1 MTETVRIN
9 TSRPYDVIIGS
20 GILDS
25 CGEYLY
31 DLLWGKRLAVVT
43 DDIVAGLYLERV
55 MKSLES
61 SGFRVFS
68 VVFPHGEGSKNMGVL
83 AEILE
88 ELAEGGLT
96 RADAVVALGGGVTG
110 DMAGFAASVYQ
121 RGIPFAQIPTT
132 LLAAVDSSVGGKTA
146 VDLAAGKNLAGVFA
160 QPVRVICDTDTFNTL
175 PPEVF
180 ADGCAESIK
189 YGVLTDP
196 ELFESF
202 SRLDKSR
209 LPELVAR
216 CVRIKGD
223 YVERDEF
230 DTGDR
235 RFLNLGHTMGHAIEK
250 LSSYT
255 FPHGHAVGVGMV
267 MIARAGEKLGLTE
280 AGTAEAIAA
289 ALENND
295 LPVSSP
301 YSPEE
306 LYSAA
311 IGDKK
316 RMGGK
321 ITVVIPEKIGSC
333 SLKTMPVN
341 ELLELAR
348 LGKEGV

>member
-20 GILDS
+20 GILDK

-55 MKSLES
+55 MISLES
-61 SGFRVFS
+61 AGFRVFS

-160 QPVRVICDTDTFNTL
+160 QPVRVICDTDTFDTL
-175 PPEVF
+175 PLEVF

-189 YGVLTDP
+189 YGVLTDSG
-196 ELFESF
+196 LFESF
-202 SRLDKSR
+202 SRLDRSR
-209 LPELVAR
+209 LPGLVAR

-250 LSSYT
+250 LSGYT

-267 MIARAGEKLGLTE
+267 MAARAGERLGITE

-289 ALENND
+289 ALSNNG
-295 LPVSSP
+295 LPVASP
-301 YSPEE
+301 YAPEE

-311 IGDKK
+311 LGDKK
-316 RMGGK
+316 RMGGE
-321 ITVVIPEKIGSC
+321 ITVVMPLKIGC
-333 SLKTMPVN
+333 CTLKTMPVAG
-341 ELLELAR
+341 LLELAR
-348 LGKEGV
+348 LGKEGL